1 MQQKL
6 TKAEEEIMQH
16 IWRLGRCTVSDIL
29 NDIEATGEPRPP
41 HSSISSIVR
50 ILESKKFV
58 GYKAYGKTHEY
69 FPLVEKSTYGK
80 GSLTRLIS
88 DYFDGSVASLVSH
101 LAKDEQLSPDDV
113 RDLLDKL
120 DGK

>member
-29 NDIEATGEPRPP
+29 SDIEATGQPRPP

-50 ILESKKFV
+50 ILETRQFV
-58 GYKAYGKTHEY
+58 GHKA
-69 FPLVEKSTYGK
+69 YGK
-80 GSLTRLIS
+80 GSLSRLIS

-101 LAKDEQLSPDDV
+101 LAKEEQLDANEL
-113 RDLLDKL
+113 RGLLDKL
-120 DGK
+120 DGKS